1 MATRS
6 TPLPAVFALALAA
19 TATLAGA
26 AHACDAAK
34 SASAMSACGA
44 VKSRTASAVA
54 KPVAT
59 KPAASATAAL
69 PALAAPAA
77 AAPAPFASLPNF
89 TQPVVAGLM
98 AFIDPETGM
107 LTGPISELQVPGDLS
122 NAFGPAPDLT
132 PTPLAGGG
140 FTVDL
145 QGTLQDYYVMT
156 IDPLGRRSIRCVQD
170 ARHAHTHTH
179 THAHAAPVAPVAP
192 APTLILPI
200 AER

>member
-1 MATRS
+1 MATRT
-6 TPLPAVFALALAA
+6 TPLPVVVALALVA
-19 TATLAGA
+19 TATLAVA
-26 AHACDAAK
+26 AHACDPAK
-34 SASAMSACGA
+34 SANAMPACGA
-44 VKSRTASAVA
+44 DKSRTASAVA
-54 KPVAT
+54 KPAPA
-59 KPAASATAAL
+59 KPAASTAAAL

-77 AAPAPFASLPNF
+77 VAAPAPFAALPNF
-89 TQPVVAGLM
+89 AQPVVAGLM

-179 THAHAAPVAPVAP
+179 AHAAPVAP

>member
-6 TPLPAVFALALAA
+6 TPLPVAVVLALAA
-19 TATLAGA
+19 TATLVVA
-26 AHACDAAK
+26 AHACDPAK
-34 SASAMSACGA
+34 SASAMPACGA
-44 VKSRTASAVA
+44 VKARTASAVA
-54 KPVAT
+54 KPAAP
-59 KPAASATAAL
+59 KPAAVTTVAL
-69 PALAAPAA
+69 PSLAAPAA
-77 AAPAPFASLPNF
+77 VAAPAPFASLPNF

-98 AFIDPETGM
+98 AFIDPETGL

-140 FTVDL
+140 FVLDL
-145 QGTLQDYYVMT
+145 QGTLQDYYVLT
-156 IDPLGRRSIRCVQD
+156 IDPLGRRSVRCVQD

-179 THAHAAPVAPVAP
+179 AHAAPAAP
-192 APTLILPI
+192 APTTILPI

>member
-6 TPLPAVFALALAA
+6 TRLPVVVALALAA
-19 TATLAGA
+19 TATLAVA

-34 SASAMSACGA
+34 SASAMSSCGA
-44 VKSRTASAVA
+44 VKSRTASAVT
-54 KPVAT
+54 KPVAA
-59 KPAASATAAL
+59 KPAASTAAAL
-69 PALAAPAA
+69 PALSAPAA
-77 AAPAPFASLPNF
+77 AAPAPFAALPNF
-89 TQPVVAGLM
+89 AQPVVAGLM

-107 LTGPISELQVPGDLS
+107 LTGPISELQVPADLAS
-122 NAFGPAPDLT
+122 AFGATPDLT
-132 PTPLAGGG
+132 PTPLPGGG

-179 THAHAAPVAPVAP
+179 AHAAPVAP
-192 APTLILPI
+192 APTTILPI